1 MNTAGKVIEV
11 EPAAAGPDVK
21 PVRQKRPLTEAQKA
35 ALQKGRDRL
44 AERRRQMREGSE
56 TASCQSQQAFE
67 SSLDDLTASH
77 VEELEEEKVPQLA
90 EEPIESSKKDV
101 SVGTESDLDKDS
113 EIVEKEE
120 KKTGFDAYD
129 EAQTT
134 AYCTV
139 M

>member
-1 MNTAGKVIEV
+1 MDPAPQKAKPLAGKVIEV

-35 ALQKGRDRL
+35 ALKKGRDRL

-56 TASCQSQQAFE
+56 TMSQA
-67 SSLDDLTASH
+67 
-77 VEELEEEKVPQLA
+77 EELEEEKVPQLA
-90 EEPIESSKKDV
+90 EETTESSKKDAL
-101 SVGTESDLDKDS
+101 VGTDSDKESEVD
-113 EIVEKEE
+113 EIEE
-120 KKTGFDAYD
+120 QKTGFEAYD

>member
-1 MNTAGKVIEV
+1 MDSADKQIKPTGKVIEV

-21 PVRQKRPLTEAQKA
+21 PVRQKKPLTEAQKA

-56 TASCQSQQAFE
+56 TAS
-67 SSLDDLTASH
+67 H
-77 VEELEEEKVPQLA
+77 VEELEEEKEPQLA
-90 EEPIESSKKDV
+90 AAEEPTKSSKKDA
-101 SVGTESDLDKDS
+101 SVGTDTDSDKESEVD
-113 EIVEKEE
+113 ETEE
-120 KKTGFDAYD
+120 KTGFDAYD

>member
-1 MNTAGKVIEV
+1 MDSAPKQIKPTGKVIEV

-21 PVRQKRPLTEAQKA
+21 PVRQKKTLTEAQKA
-35 ALQKGRDRL
+35 ALKKGRDRL

-56 TASCQSQQAFE
+56 TAS
-67 SSLDDLTASH
+67 H
-77 VEELEEEKVPQLA
+77 VEELEEEKEPQLAA
-90 EEPIESSKKDV
+90 EEPIESSKKDA
-101 SVGTESDLDKDS
+101 SVGTESDSDS
-113 EIVEKEE
+113 ESETETKEE
-120 KKTGFDAYD
+120 EKTGFEAYD